1 MPYTHTHTHILLY
14 SSKTPQGC
22 SLDQE
27 MFLSLPQN
35 IYIYISSLQQ
45 APQNFE
51 AVSRSFLTR
60 ARRVPNFLL
69 ELEGNSSS
77 PPSFSATLDVVHS
90 SRYSPRASAVSTR
103 LLGIQPTQW
112 HFADSFMGT
121 ENPKPASFHV
131 QHIRKPMFVTLPQSL
146 QGGTM

>member
-1 MPYTHTHTHILLY
+1 MLLY

-35 IYIYISSLQQ
+35 IYISSLQH

-60 ARRVPNFLL
+60 VRQVPNLLL

-77 PPSFSATLDVVHS
+77 LPSFSATLDVVHY
-90 SRYSPRASAVSTR
+90 SRQSPRASAVSTR
-103 LLGIQPTQW
+103 LLGIQPTRW
-112 HFADSFMGT
+112 HFADSLMWT
-121 ENPKPASFHV
+121 ENPKPAPFHV
-131 QHIRKPMFVTLPQSL
+131 KHVKKPRFVTLSQSL
-146 QGGTM
+146 HGGTM